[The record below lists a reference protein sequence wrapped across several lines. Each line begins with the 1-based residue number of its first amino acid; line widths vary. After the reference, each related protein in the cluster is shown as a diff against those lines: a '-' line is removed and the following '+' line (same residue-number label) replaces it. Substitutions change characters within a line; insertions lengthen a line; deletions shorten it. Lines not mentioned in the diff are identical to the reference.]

1 MAFPTLTSN
10 FSPNL
15 GFHEVVG
22 GAAPNCA
29 RSPLTREDAAVSRSL
44 RGQGGTLRVQAIN
57 SPGRFEFT
65 TGGTGVVGYAGAALL
80 GELADRLEHV
90 GWG

>member
-15 GFHEVVG
+15 
-22 GAAPNCA
+22 
-29 RSPLTREDAAVSRSL
+29 
-44 RGQGGTLRVQAIN
+44 
-57 SPGRFEFT
+57 
-65 TGGTGVVGYAGAALL
+65 GGTGVVGYAGAALL

>member
-1 MAFPTLTSN
+1 M
-10 FSPNL
+10 
-15 GFHEVVG
+15 
-22 GAAPNCA
+22 
-29 RSPLTREDAAVSRSL
+29 
-44 RGQGGTLRVQAIN
+44 RVQAIN

>member
-1 MAFPTLTSN
+1 MRLSHGPI
-10 FSPNL
+10 
-15 GFHEVVG
+15 
-22 GAAPNCA
+22 
-29 RSPLTREDAAVSRSL
+29 
-44 RGQGGTLRVQAIN
+44 RGQGATLRVQAIN

-80 GELADRLEHV
+80 GELADRLERV